1 MAETDVFMS
10 ESDVD
15 RVVSYLLRCGCIL
28 VPSAIS
34 NQPVAQNITSLRTF
48 REFRANNRCSLFFA
62 VSPAWT
68 VVPFEWIKLEKNGA
82 IQYAIRQ
89 KTGGPTLDILAPNI
103 NEDSNSI
110 AMIPCG
116 SISFHTTFWNF
127 RTSKTERPS
136 MHLKAMY
143 VKIVNLLKEESMR
156 IRSTKRNYV
165 IAEGAILMLKNGSTL
180 GPPFENKTY
189 LQLLEEIETSS
200 ESNKDE

>member
-1 MAETDVFMS
+1 
-10 ESDVD
+10 
-15 RVVSYLLRCGCIL
+15 
-28 VPSAIS
+28 
-34 NQPVAQNITSLRTF
+34 
-48 REFRANNRCSLFFA
+48 
-62 VSPAWT
+62 
-68 VVPFEWIKLEKNGA
+68 
-82 IQYAIRQ
+82 
-89 KTGGPTLDILAPNI
+89 
-103 NEDSNSI
+103 
-110 AMIPCG
+110 
-116 SISFHTTFWNF
+116 
-127 RTSKTERPS
+127 